1 MNLVQQQGLKKFCRM
16 LTDSTGIQFVIGVG
30 GPATDGDTVYLPD
43 LTSIPVAEARGFVF
57 HEALHIL
64 HSDFDLRAEFV
75 TRKYAA
81 AGCNAEFCG
90 SLDNAIEDAR
100 IEALGCQVYQGG
112 KYVLEQRLLPRKDS
126 MKAELFSTELSQPN
140 IADSFCTYVCLFAKD
155 VLMKVFLMKDVLD
168 AGHEFLSSVLGDKL
182 VNDTEALLEKELPL
196 LMSTG
201 DGCRLAIKLCNLVK
215 DAFAE
220 ARADNLSDTPE
231 DKSSEET
238 SDDDGGESSENCDA
252 PGGDGADDDEGDDG
266 DSGNADGGEDET
278 PEDGDKGNDAGNASD
293 VQQNIEALL
302 KGDSYV
308 NAASNTLEVNGEI
321 TECGTGK
328 PEGWTEEGSP
338 DDWVMPGRWPLS
350 VTPTDIEC
358 GRTILREA
366 MPDANALQHELSL
379 LLAAKTP
386 SKNGTLATS
395 GRKLRSSVL
404 SRLAVG
410 NLRVMERRSQTLK
423 DQHRYDTAVEILLDR
438 SASMAQT
445 RMRAALHAALI
456 LNLAIRRMPGCSSEI
471 LLFSGEGLQWNLFD
485 DRHEIVAD
493 TTSDVIDFVS
503 SQGSGLTTEEVGRL
517 GAVSAGCATPLVSA
531 LRAGLSRL
539 ELRDEYRKM
548 LVVITDGTEHKN
560 LATVLARARRDHVDV
575 YVILIDGDPKGF
587 EGRVTDVAVIADQ
600 GTVASYR
607 VNPLREFR
615 LCDIPNA
622 LKTELASQ
630 LKTAVR
636 SFALK
641 GMFRNL

>member
-43 LTSIPVAEARGFVF
+43 LTSVPVAEARGFVF

-64 HSDFDLRAEFV
+64 HSDFDLRAEFL

-81 AGCNAEFCG
+81 AGCNADFCG

-112 KYVLEQRLLPRKDS
+112 KYVLEQRLLPRKDF
-126 MKAELFSTELSQPN
+126 MKAGLFSTELSQPN
-140 IADSFCTYVCLFAKD
+140 ITNSFCTYVCLFAKD

-201 DGCRLAIKLCNLVK
+201 DSCRLAIKLCNLVK
-215 DAFAE
+215 DAFAQ
-220 ARADNLSDTPE
+220 ARADNLSDTPK

-238 SDDDGGESSENCDA
+238 SENDGGENSENCDA
-252 PGGDGADDDEGDDG
+252 PDGDGADDDEGDDG

-278 PEDGDKGNDAGNASD
+278 SEDGDKGNDAGNASD

-321 TECGTGK
+321 TECNTGK

-539 ELRDEYRKM
+539 ELRNEYRKM
-548 LVVITDGTEHKN
+548 LVVITDGTEYRD
-560 LATVLARARRDHVDV
+560 LAAVLTRARRDHVDV

-587 EGRVTDVAVIADQ
+587 EVRVTDVAVIADQ

-641 GMFRNL
+641 GMFRDL

>member
-43 LTSIPVAEARGFVF
+43 LTSVPVAEARGFVF

-64 HSDFDLRAEFV
+64 HSDFDLRAEFR

-81 AGCNAEFCG
+81 AGCNADFCG

-112 KYVLEQRLLPRKDS
+112 KYVLEQRLLPRKDF
-126 MKAELFSTELSQPN
+126 MKAGLFSTELSQPN
-140 IADSFCTYVCLFAKD
+140 ITNSFCTYVCLFAKD

-201 DGCRLAIKLCNLVK
+201 DSCRLAIKLCNLVK
-215 DAFAE
+215 DAFAQ

-231 DKSSEET
+231 DESSEET
-238 SDDDGGESSENCDA
+238 SENDGDENSESCDA
-252 PGGDGADDDEGDDG
+252 ADGDGVDDDEGDDE
-266 DSGNADGGEDET
+266 DSGSADGGERET
-278 PEDGDKGNDAGNASD
+278 TENGDKGNDGGNASD

-302 KGDSYV
+302 KADSYV
-308 NAASNTLEVNGEI
+308 NAASNTLEVNGVS

-328 PEGWTEEGSP
+328 PQGWTEEGSP

-350 VTPTDIEC
+350 VTPTDIVC

-395 GRKLRSSVL
+395 GRKPRSSVL

-410 NLRVMERRSQTLK
+410 NLRVMERRSLTLK

-438 SASMAQT
+438 SGSMGQT
-445 RMRAALHAALI
+445 RLRAALHAALI
-456 LNLAIRRMPGCSSEI
+456 LNLAIRRMPGCTSEI
-471 LLFSGEGLQWNLFD
+471 LLFDGMGLEWSLSA

-493 TTSDVIDFVS
+493 TTSDVIDFIS
-503 SQGSGLTTEEVGRL
+503 SQGSGLTTEEIGRL
-517 GAVSAGCATPLVSA
+517 GAVSSGCNTPIVPA

-539 ELRDEYRKM
+539 ELRNEYRKM
-548 LVVITDGTEHKN
+548 LVVITDGTEYRD
-560 LATVLARARRDHVDV
+560 LAAVLTRARRDHVDV
-575 YVILIDGDPKGF
+575 FVILIDGDPKGF
-587 EGRVTDVAVIADQ
+587 EGLVRDVAVIADK
-600 GTVASYR
+600 GEVASYR

-615 LCDIPNA
+615 LCDVPNA

-641 GMFRNL
+641 GMFRDL